1 MNKNIL
7 RIICA
12 LLYSVLYGLLYKYT
26 NFEITIITILVMIF
40 IELFLGDKE

>member
-1 MNKNIL
+1 MNKNIS

-12 LLYSVLYGLLYKYT
+12 LLFSVLYGLMYKYT
-26 NFEITIITILVMIF
+26 NFEATIITILVMIF